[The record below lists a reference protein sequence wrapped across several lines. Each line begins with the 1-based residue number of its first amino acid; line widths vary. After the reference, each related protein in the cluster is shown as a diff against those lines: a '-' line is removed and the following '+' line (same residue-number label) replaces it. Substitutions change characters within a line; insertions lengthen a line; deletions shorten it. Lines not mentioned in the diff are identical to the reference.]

1 MLLNLNLL
9 IVGRGFCKTKQP
21 LYEILGSQMQQTYGL
36 LFKEFY
42 KKKRKKLGPESF
54 GPKWRTKRTCGRP
67 R

>member
-21 LYEILGSQMQQTYGL
+21 LYEILGSQMPQTYGL

-42 KKKRKKLGPESF
+42 LKKKKN
-54 GPKWRTKRTCGRP
+54 
-67 R
+67 